1 MKTKPW
7 QDIYQTSEW
16 DELLKNYRKGQMMSK
31 AKTTGQKIGYFFTR
45 KYPLPRTIRTLDKQ
59 IRHYHKTEKRSVE
72 NLQRRAGALRIIA
85 GLCRSF
91 LAEHDISNKN
101 VLKESMEEKNI
112 KNTRKNLWTT
122 LFQKW

>member
-31 AKTTGQKIGYFFTR
+31 AKTTGQKASYFFTR
-45 KYPLPRTIRTLDKQ
+45 KYSLPRTIHTLDMQ
-59 IRHYHKTEKRSVE
+59 IRHYLKTEKRSVE

-85 GLCRSF
+85 GLGRSF
-91 LAEHDISNKN
+91 LAEHDIFQQEC
-101 VLKESMEEKNI
+101 LERIYGGEKI
-112 KNTRKNLWTT
+112 
-122 LFQKW
+122 